1 MSINLETEAQ
11 YPDNIK
17 AVRNKIYQLHED
29 FGKNGPTHLQKNLD
43 RIIIFQSK
51 RGQNIT
57 GNKYTEEDVE
67 KFRGTKLRGVSKNG
81 RNNWQILCF
90 EESNKVYLGTVDDIV
105 KAALLYDIFSI
116 QFKGR
121 KAKTNFSYTMREL
134 IAIMSIQSLMSI
146 KNKIVN

>member
-1 MSINLETEAQ
+1 
-11 YPDNIK
+11 
-17 AVRNKIYQLHED
+17 
-29 FGKNGPTHLQKNLD
+29 LD

-57 GNKYTEEDVE
+57 GNKYTEEDVD

-81 RNNWQILCF
+81 RSNWQILCF

-116 QFKGR
+116 
-121 KAKTNFSYTMREL
+121 
-134 IAIMSIQSLMSI
+134 
-146 KNKIVN
+146 